1 MDDPKTYTEEEFLDL
16 QNKSEETK
24 KKLDE
29 FRTNNVKL
37 LKDMETLSA
46 KFDGIDLDNYNDMLK
61 LQQDQKDKT
70 LIDAG
75 KIDELLEERT
85 KAMIKTHGVDMEKLT
100 SENSVLHSQLA
111 GLVIDSA
118 VRDSA
123 TKAGVVDTAIDDILL
138 RSKAV
143 FTLKDGQAIPH
154 DATGSIIY
162 GSSSAEPMTVEEWVK
177 GQQDVAPHLFK
188 SSQGGGSEHG
198 KSFVGAGS
206 KDMTALEK
214 LQYGFAKK

>member
-1 MDDPKTYTEEEFLDL
+1 MSDPKTYTEEEFLDL
-16 QNKSEETK
+16 QTKSEETK
-24 KKLDE
+24 TKLDE
-29 FRTNNVKL
+29 FRANNVKL

-46 KFDGIDLDNYNDMLK
+46 KFDGIDLENYNEMVK
-61 LQQDQKDKT
+61 LQQEQKDKT

-85 KAMIKTHGVDMEKLT
+85 KAMVKTHGDDMDKLT
-100 SENSVLHSQLA
+100 NENTVLNSQLA

-123 TKAGVVDTAIDDILL
+123 VKSGVVDTAIDDILL

-143 FTLKDGQAIPH
+143 FKLTEGQAIPH
-154 DATGSIIY
+154 DNDGNVIY

-177 GQQDVAPHLFK
+177 GQQDLAPHLFK

-198 KSFVGAGS
+198 KGFNGVKSENL
-206 KDMTALEK
+206 TALEK
-214 LQYGFAKK
+214 LQVGFAK

>member
-1 MDDPKTYTEEEFLDL
+1 MSDPKTYTEEEFLDL

-24 KKLDE
+24 NKLDE

-37 LKDMETLSA
+37 LKDMETLNA
-46 KFDGIDLDNYNDMLK
+46 KFNGIDLENYDEMLK
-61 LQQDQKDKT
+61 QQQALKDKK

-75 KIDELLEERT
+75 NIEELLEERT
-85 KAMIKTHGVDMEKLT
+85 KAMIKTHKTDLEKIQG
-100 SENSVLHSQLA
+100 ENTTLHSQLA

-123 TKAGVVDTAIDDILL
+123 AKSGVVETAIDDVLL

-154 DATGSIIY
+154 DAQGNIIY

-177 GQQDVAPHLFK
+177 DQQETAPHLFK
-188 SSQGGGSEHG
+188 SSQGAGSEHG
-198 KSFVGAGS
+198 KTFIGAGS
-206 KDMTALEK
+206 KDLTALEK
-214 LQYGFAKK
+214 LQVGFAK